1 MNSQDLPERGSRD
14 RFGQI
19 ARETRFAHPVTT
31 GEGMVFS
38 ERNQAEI
45 FTSATL
51 AKPSHDIAGAHIRK
65 IQGNQY
71 NCRTEIPRR
80 LQSACTAKRRFRK
93 PVSETSQQAHQR
105 LGRPLLVC
113 DENSCLCPESG
124 ADRGP
129 GWLQQ

>member
-1 MNSQDLPERGSRD
+1 MNSQDLPERR
-14 RFGQI
+14 RRNRLGQI
-19 ARETRFAHPVTT
+19 ARETRFADPITT
-31 GEGMVFS
+31 GEGMIFS
-38 ERNQAEI
+38 ERNQTEL

-51 AKPSHDIAGAHIRK
+51 AKASHDVAGAHIRK
-65 IQGNQY
+65 IQGDQY
-71 NCRTEIPRR
+71 DRRTEILRR